1 MTLRSIPDT
10 IEALRVIFFRFE
22 QALDPE
28 YDLAAL
34 TELKRIILD
43 RIGELES
50 ELAMTVRCERP
61 SAAAFE
67 APEVAQG
74 SAPSHKVA
82 QEGGS
87 TAD

>member
-10 IEALRVIFFRFE
+10 IEALRIIFLRFE

-28 YDLAAL
+28 YDQAAL

-43 RIGELES
+43 RIAELES
-50 ELAMTVRCERP
+50 ELAMTVKCARP
-61 SAAAFE
+61 GASPLE
-67 APEVAQG
+67 APQLAAE
-74 SAPSHKVA
+74 SAPLHKLPL
-82 QEGGS
+82 ERGS

>member
-10 IEALRVIFFRFE
+10 IEALRVIFLRFE

-28 YDLAAL
+28 YDQAAL

-43 RIGELES
+43 RIAELES
-50 ELAMTVRCERP
+50 ELAMTVKCARP
-61 SAAAFE
+61 AISE
-67 APEVAQG
+67 AETHDVVMG
-74 SAPSHKVA
+74 GAPSREVPR
-82 QEGGS
+82 EGTP

>member
-10 IEALRVIFFRFE
+10 IEALRVIFLRFE

-28 YDLAAL
+28 YDQAAL

-43 RIGELES
+43 RIAELES
-50 ELAMTVRCERP
+50 ELAMTVRCAHP
-61 SAAAFE
+61 SAAPFE
-67 APEVAQG
+67 APQVAPG

>member
-10 IEALRVIFFRFE
+10 IEALRVIFLKFE

-28 YDLAAL
+28 YDQAAL

-43 RIGELES
+43 RIAELES
-50 ELAMTVRCERP
+50 EFAMAVTRARP
-61 SAAAFE
+61 SPEPFE
-67 APEVAQG
+67 APQVTPG
-74 SAPSHKVA
+74 GAPSHKLP
-82 QEGGS
+82 QESGP

>member
-10 IEALRVIFFRFE
+10 IEALRVIFLRFE

-28 YDLAAL
+28 YDQAAL

-43 RIGELES
+43 RIAELES
-50 ELAMTVRCERP
+50 ELAMVVRCAPPP
-61 SAAAFE
+61 SSPSE
-67 APEVAQG
+67 APELATG
-74 SAPSHKVA
+74 SAPSHKLP
-82 QEGGS
+82 QEAGS